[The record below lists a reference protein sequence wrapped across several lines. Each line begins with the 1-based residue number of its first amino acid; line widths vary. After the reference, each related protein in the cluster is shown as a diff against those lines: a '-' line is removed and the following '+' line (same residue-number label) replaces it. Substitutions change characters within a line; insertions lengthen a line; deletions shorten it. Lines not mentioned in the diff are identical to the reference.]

1 MFRKIT
7 LTALVVLAASTL
19 AIAGEAQYAK
29 GKVQGVSGNEVT
41 LTDEDGQVWTFEV
54 AEGTKVVAVGAGHRA
69 ADLAAVGKKRAIRE
83 FVRDNELVTIQYWE
97 EDGTRYIKTMR
108 IH

>member
-19 AIAGEAQYAK
+19 AFAGETQYAK
-29 GKVQGVSGNEVT
+29 GKVQEVSGNVVSV
-41 LTDEDGQVWTFEV
+41 TDEDGQVLSFEV

-83 FVRDNELVTIQYWE
+83 FVRDNEFVTIKYWE
-97 EDGTRYIKTMR
+97 EDGTRYITTLR